1 MLIKLENDL
10 YNEIEDITMTD
21 YCGIK
26 IKNYTLVDVENL
38 ESMLD
43 DLKTIIEKKDNMYRN
58 LQQDIEDNYRP
69 LKPSEMGWE

>member
-26 IKNYTLVDVENL
+26 TKDYTLVDAENL
-38 ESMLD
+38 EAMLD
-43 DLKTIIEKKDNMYRN
+43 NLKTIIEIKDSMYRE
-58 LQQDIEDNYRP
+58 LQQDIKDNYRP